1 MIAYKLEDNEG
12 LVLGRT
18 VGEGGEAVVYALENK
33 TSQVAKIYR
42 KPDIT
47 RTAKLR
53 AMLANPPA
61 DAPTAG
67 QSHIAIA
74 WPDQLVFDLERHC
87 VGFVMPYIHAPTNLE
102 LSKLYNP
109 QDRRQNAPG
118 FTWKY
123 LLRTARNIA
132 QVLETLHQSG
142 HVVGD
147 LNESNWLVSNAALVT
162 LVDCDSIQVTVK
174 NGSIERVYRCSVG
187 KAEYTPPELQG
198 SNFNLVNRHPNHDNF
213 GLAVLVFL
221 LLMEGVHPFQSRWL
235 GEGEPP
241 GIAESIERGLCPYV
255 TGQTGI
261 KPPLFGLPFN
271 ILAPALQHLMLRCF
285 GEGHK
290 NSTLRPTA
298 AEWQQTLREAEENL
312 TLCGVNSQHYYSNHL
327 AQCPWCERVSK
338 GLVDSF
344 PAKEQLT
351 RLLQEAQLP
360 RPKRPPTP
368 PRARPVAI
376 NISAP
381 VQIPPPVVVSAAPR
395 RNRRLAFVY
404 TNVLVIFGLLA
415 IIIRAVLFT
424 SSSSSKFD
432 PGFNQTLNALPPI
445 PSSVTNPVSYYGT
458 NSLVSN
464 PTIKALTGTKTPT
477 PFALFTPIA
486 PPRVTLAQT
495 LVGHTGAVNAIAF
508 SADGKT
514 LASGSSDKTVRLW
527 DTSTGQPLPTLI
539 SNFSGVTSVSFNP
552 LRKVLASGNA
562 YNPVKLWN
570 TDTGQEVLPLG
581 GSLRYSN
588 TVFYSPDGKTLVT
601 TDAYDAAFYH
611 IDTATGRFDQYRA
624 LPLASR
630 RITRSIQTIVPLV
643 FSPDSKLVAFED
655 EDHALSIVDALSLS
669 VLHTL
674 YGHKDKVLGLA
685 FGPDGKMLAS
695 ASADGSLIIWDT
707 TTGAP
712 LHTMGNQGSLVSA
725 VAFGLDGTIVASGDY
740 AGHLKLWDT
749 ATGKLLEMVATEP
762 GKIMALAFS
771 PDGKT
776 LALACSDQMIRM
788 WVMGR

>member
-1 MIAYKLEDNEG
+1 MISYKLDDNEG

-61 DAPTAG
+61 DAPTL
-67 QSHIAIA
+67 SPNHIAIA
-74 WPDQLVFDLERHC
+74 WPDQLVFDLERQC

-132 QVLETLHQSG
+132 QVLETLHESG

-174 NGSIERVYRCSVG
+174 NGSIERVYRCPVG

-198 SNFNLVNRHPNHDNF
+198 CNFNLVNRNANHDNF
-213 GLAVLVFL
+213 GLAVLIFL

-235 GEGEPP
+235 GESEPP

-255 TGQTGI
+255 PEQTGV

-271 ILAPALQHLMLRCF
+271 ILTPALQNLMLRCF
-285 GEGHK
+285 GDGYK
-290 NSTLRPTA
+290 NPTMRPTA

-312 TLCGVNSQHYYSNHL
+312 TLCASNSQHYYSNHL
-327 AQCPWCERVSK
+327 TICPWCERVSK
-338 GLVDSF
+338 GLADSF

-360 RPKRPPTP
+360 RPKRPPAP

-376 NISAP
+376 NFTIP
-381 VQIPPPVVVSAAPR
+381 VPPPPPVVIAAAPR
-395 RNRRLAFVY
+395 RNRSLAFVY
-404 TNVLVIFGLLA
+404 TNVLIIVGLLA

-424 SSSSSKFD
+424 SSSSYRYD
-432 PGFNQTLNALPPI
+432 PGVNQTMNAMPPI
-445 PSSVTNPVSYYGT
+445 PSSVTDPVSYYGT
-458 NSLVSN
+458 NALVSN
-464 PTIKALTGTKTPT
+464 ATIKALAGTKTPT
-477 PFALFTPIA
+477 PLALYTPIA
-486 PPRVTLAQT
+486 PPHVTLAQT
-495 LVGHTGAVNAIAF
+495 LVGHTGAVNAITF
-508 SADGKT
+508 SADGQT

-527 DTSTGQPLPTLI
+527 DTSTGQPLPTMI

-552 LRKVLASGNA
+552 LHKVLASGNA

-570 TDTGQEVLPLG
+570 IDTGQEVVPVG

-611 IDTATGRFDQYRA
+611 IDPTTGRFDLYGT
-624 LPLASR
+624 LGLASR
-630 RITRSIQTIVPLV
+630 RITRSVQTIVPLV
-643 FSPDSKLVAFED
+643 FSPDSKMIAFED
-655 EDHALSIVDALSLS
+655 EDHALSIVDVRSLS

-674 YGHKDKVLGLA
+674 YSHKDKVLGLA

-695 ASADGSLIIWDT
+695 ASVDGSLIIWDT
-707 TTGAP
+707 ATGTP

-740 AGHLKLWDT
+740 AGHLKIWDT
-749 ATGKLLEMVATEP
+749 VTGRLLENVVTEP
-762 GKIMALAFS
+762 DRVLALAFTL
-771 PDGKT
+771 DGKT
-776 LALACSDQMIRM
+776 LALAGADKTIELWAVSR
-788 WVMGR
+788 